1 MSNKKEIFSIRK
13 LKNGRSDSVKIGTLG
28 LIMGA
33 AIALSVNTQSVEAA
47 IIDNGDGTTTI
58 SNSKG
63 SITVDTA
70 HVKIE
75 SDDDDSKDFDPNP
88 KPNETGTD
96 NITKIGKVDY
106 KYVSTDGTVLEE
118 DQNQDAGFEKQ
129 ISVDY
134 EVYGKY
140 GKVFK
145 SLKGNEITDTDLT
158 KAKEHG
164 AVGKDTIVKNNTTYH
179 KIGDPAVEITGD
191 GGGVYSDS
199 TLGNV
204 TAKLTSEGLVQKDG
218 KINHSGVKPGGRSW
232 IVEETGKGTYG
243 KYVLADTPATT
254 SDKWLEDTFKA
265 GEATA
270 KDYTSTNIAADGG
283 VKEGDYVFVL
293 EKNTFVTASRNN
305 VSYTQVIEKEIPQD
319 INDIKGLYSYILQH
333 KDNPDTVTIPGTKT
347 LLNDYLKYL
356 QRYNLADTESNFKS
370 FFIFGNGEDLYSQD
384 MAAKLFRSSTL
395 DSENRP
401 AGDVKFSGDNV
412 DFKGLSIGGGN
423 FYANATVDNGYYENY
438 NYKIEYTP
446 LRAYRLGSGHT
457 TITYTYSPEVTSR
470 VEKKGS
476 VTVHYQTEDGTTLK
490 DSYKDT
496 VDAVV
501 EVETKTYY
509 LDANNQEVV
518 VNTSKNT
525 ENVTY
530 NTKENDTEKP
540 QRLEANGSVY
550 YIKENGTKTTVNG
563 VPQTSPAEEGPVVE
577 GTTEVTYV
585 YEKAGSVVIK
595 YINTDGTEIKTSV
608 QDSTNVKAGTAY
620 NAAENDE
627 KPATIEF
634 NNKKYKLV
642 TKAGTTTTNATYSA
656 EAVVTNGEN
665 VGTVEGQVVAG
676 KTLEVTYVYEEVKG
690 NVLVKY
696 VDEKGTPLAGTATMP
711 GNTTEAV
718 TADGVKAVT
727 EAGLGTRYDNKVAE
741 KKATKITTAD
751 GKVYELVKENN
762 GLYNTSAPETGTV
775 TEADKVVTFVYKE
788 KKSAVNVKYVDKAGQ
803 PIAGTATMPN
813 NSTEEVTVDGLKP
826 VTDASVNSDYDVT
839 SKKASKITTADG
851 KVYRLIGLQ
860 AGSKPAAGTVEENEI
875 TVTYQYELLG
885 SVVTKYELSDGTK
898 LTGALT
904 FDSATTP
911 TTVEDKGLAVANAT
925 DVSNGTNYDAST
937 SANKPNK
944 ITTAAGEVYYL
955 TTSNNG
961 VKADSAPV
969 TGTVEEGKTKEVTY
983 VYEKAGSVV
992 IKYINT
998 DGTEIKTSVQDST
1011 NVKAGTVYNAAEND
1025 EKPATIEFNNT
1036 KYKLV
1041 TKAGTTTTNATY
1053 SAEAVV
1059 TNGENVG
1066 AASGEVVA
1074 GKTLEVTYV
1083 YTEVTGD
1090 VVVHYVD
1097 TEGNVIAE
1105 DKEDTKGASLNAKY
1119 DTTDNKPEKIE
1130 KAGIVYYL
1138 TEKALKDGSKPE
1150 EGLVVEGTTEVTY
1163 VYEKAGSVVVHY
1175 TDQEGNPISGT
1186 DPEGNN
1192 VPETNNDTTDGRPG
1206 TEYNTADNGM
1216 KPNRIKTAEG
1226 KVYELVPASTI
1237 GNETGKVVAGDTV
1250 EVTYV
1255 YKEVKGNVVVKYEDT
1270 EGNVIAEDEKDE
1282 TDASLNVK
1290 YDTTDHKKDEITK
1303 DGVKYYL
1310 TAKALKDGSKETGYV
1325 VEGTT
1330 EVTYVYEKAG
1340 QVVVH
1345 YTDEKGNTIQVDAVD
1360 TKDGKPNSD
1369 YNTSDNGMKPTRIT
1383 TAEGKVYKLVEAS
1396 TKGNETG
1403 KVVAGETT
1411 EVTYVYKEV
1420 TGDVVVHYV
1429 DTEGNVI
1436 AEDKEDTK
1444 GASLNAKYDT
1454 TDNKPEKIEKDETV
1468 YYLTEKALK
1477 DGSKPENGDVVEGT
1491 TEVTYVYEKAGQV
1504 VVHYTD
1510 EKGNTIQVDAV
1521 DTKDGKPNSDYNT
1534 ADNDMKPN
1542 RITTPE
1548 GKVYELVDAS
1558 TKGNETG
1565 KVVAGE
1571 TTEVT
1576 YVYKEVTGDVVVH
1589 YVDTE
1594 GNVIAEDKEDTKG
1607 ASLNAKYDTTD
1618 NKPEKI
1624 EKDGT
1629 VYYLTEKALKDGS
1642 KETGD
1647 VVEGKTEVT
1656 YVYEKAGQVVVHY
1669 TDEKGNTIQVDA
1681 VDTKDGKPNSDY
1693 NTSDNGMKPTRITTA
1708 EGKVYKLV
1716 EASTKGNETGK
1727 VVAGQTLEVT
1737 YVYQEAKGNVIV
1749 KFQDTEGNPIADDE
1763 NDETNASLN
1772 TNYNTSE
1779 HKKATIVKDGVTYY
1793 LTDKVLKDGSKPEE
1807 GTVVE
1812 GTTEVT
1818 YVYEK
1823 AGSVLVHYVDT
1834 EGNPLQGTNE
1844 NQQPVTQTVTDTDN
1858 AKAGSDYD
1866 TQDHKPTSITTA
1878 EGKVYKL
1885 VPQSTRGNET
1895 GKVIAGQT
1903 LEVTYV
1909 YILENAVPEP
1919 KPEPKPE

>member
-47 IIDNGDGTTTI
+47 IIDNKDGTTTI

-63 SITVDTA
+63 SIKVDTA
-70 HVKIE
+70 HVE
-75 SDDDDSKDFDPNP
+75 FNSDNYEDDSKYFDRNP

-96 NITKIGKVDY
+96 KITKTGKVDY

-118 DQNQDAGFEKQ
+118 DKNQDAGFEKQ

-134 EVYGKY
+134 EVYGPY

-164 AVGKDTIVKNNTTYH
+164 AAGKDTIEKNNTIYH
-179 KIGDPAVEITGD
+179 KIGDPTVEITGD
-191 GGGVYSDS
+191 GGGTYSDS

-204 TAKLTSEGLVQKDG
+204 TAKLTSEGLVQNDG
-218 KINHSGVKPGGRSW
+218 KINHSGVKPGGRTW

-254 SDKWLEDTFKA
+254 SDNWLEDTFKA

-270 KDYTSTNIAADGG
+270 KEYTSTNIATDGG
-283 VKEGDYVFVL
+283 IKEGDYVFVL
-293 EKNTFVTASRNN
+293 EKNTYVSASRNN
-305 VSYTQVIEKEIPQD
+305 ISYTSVYHMEIPED
-319 INDIKGLYSYILQH
+319 INDIKGFHSYISQH
-333 KDNPDTVTIPGTKT
+333 KDNPDTVTIPETKT
-347 LLNDYLKYL
+347 LLNNYLKYL
-356 QRYNLADTESNFKS
+356 KRYNLEDTEDNFKS
-370 FFIFGNGEDLYSQD
+370 FFVLGDEYEYVRK
-384 MAAKLFRSSTL
+384 MADNIFRSRTL
-395 DSENRP
+395 DSEKRP
-401 AGDVKFSGDNV
+401 VDDVAFSGDQVN
-412 DFKGLSIGGGN
+412 FQELSIGGGY
-423 FYANATVDNGYYENY
+423 FSTNAVVNHGYYESY
-438 NYKIEYTP
+438 SYKTEYTP

-470 VEKKGS
+470 SEKKGS

-490 DSYKDT
+490 DSYNDT

-518 VNTSKNT
+518 VEDKTVKTPKN
-525 ENVTY
+525 VAY
-530 NTKENDTEKP
+530 NTKENETEKP

-550 YIKENGTKTTVNG
+550 YLDETKTKTTVNG
-563 VPQTSPAEEGPVVE
+563 VPKTSPEEEGSVVE

-585 YEKAGSVVIK
+585 YEKAGSVLVH
-595 YINTDGTEIKTSV
+595 YVDTEGHPLQGTNENQQPVTQTVTDT
-608 QDSTNVKAGTAY
+608 DNAKAGSDYDTQDHKPTSITTADGKVY
-620 NAAENDE
+620 Q
-627 KPATIEF
+627 
-634 NNKKYKLV
+634 LV
-642 TKAGTTTTNATYSA
+642 PQSTRGNETGK
-656 EAVVTNGEN
+656 
-665 VGTVEGQVVAG
+665 VVAG
-676 KTLEVTYVYEEVKG
+676 QTLEVTYVYKEVKG

-696 VDEKGTPLAGTATMP
+696 VDEKGTPLAGTASMP

-762 GLYNTSAPETGTV
+762 GLYNTSEPETGTV

-904 FDSATTP
+904 FDNATTP

-944 ITTAAGEVYYL
+944 ITTATGEVYYL
-955 TTSNNG
+955 TTSNDG

-1011 NVKAGTVYNAAEND
+1011 NVKAGTAYNAAEND

-1053 SAEAVV
+1053 SAEAIV

-1066 AASGEVVA
+1066 TVEGQVVA

-1130 KAGIVYYL
+1130 KDGTVYYL
-1138 TEKALKDGSKPE
+1138 TAKALKDGSKPE
-1150 EGLVVEGTTEVTY
+1150 NGDVVEGKTEVIY
-1163 VYEKAGSVVVHY
+1163 VYEKAGSVIVNYQTEDGIPLVGTADGKDIASGAKD
-1175 TDQEGNPISGT
+1175 TDNGK
-1186 DPEGNN
+1186 
-1192 VPETNNDTTDGRPG
+1192 PG
-1206 TEYNTADNGM
+1206 SDYNTADNGM
-1216 KPNRIKTAEG
+1216 KPSRLTTAEG
-1226 KVYELVPASTI
+1226 KVYELVEASTK
-1237 GNETGKVVAGDTV
+1237 GNETGKVVAGETK

-1290 YDTTDHKKDEITK
+1290 YDTADHKKDEIIK

-1310 TAKALKDGSKETGYV
+1310 TAKELKDDSKPATGDVVEGTTTVTYVYEKAGSVIVNYQTEDGSPLVGTADGANVASGVKDTTDAKAGTDYNTADNGMKPSRITTAEGKVYELVPTATKGDEIGKVVAGQTLEVTYVYQEVKGNVIVKFQDTEGNTISEDENDETNASLNTNYNTSEHKKATIVKDGVTYYLTDKALKDGSKPEEGSV

-1340 QVVVH
+1340 SVIVNYQ
-1345 YTDEKGNTIQVDAVD
+1345 TE
-1360 TKDGKPNSD
+1360 DGTPLV
-1369 YNTSDNGMKPTRIT
+1369 G
-1383 TAEGKVYKLVEAS
+1383 TADGANVES
-1396 TKGNETG
+1396 GVK
-1403 KVVAGETT
+1403 
-1411 EVTYVYKEV
+1411 
-1420 TGDVVVHYV
+1420 
-1429 DTEGNVI
+1429 
-1436 AEDKEDTK
+1436 
-1444 GASLNAKYDT
+1444 DT
-1454 TDNKPEKIEKDETV
+1454 TD
-1468 YYLTEKALK
+1468 A
-1477 DGSKPENGDVVEGT
+1477 
-1491 TEVTYVYEKAGQV
+1491 KAG
-1504 VVHYTD
+1504 T
-1510 EKGNTIQVDAV
+1510 
-1521 DTKDGKPNSDYNT
+1521 DYNT
-1534 ADNDMKPN
+1534 ADN
-1542 RITTPE
+1542 
-1548 GKVYELVDAS
+1548 
-1558 TKGNETG
+1558 
-1565 KVVAGE
+1565 
-1571 TTEVT
+1571 
-1576 YVYKEVTGDVVVH
+1576 
-1589 YVDTE
+1589 
-1594 GNVIAEDKEDTKG
+1594 
-1607 ASLNAKYDTTD
+1607 
-1618 NKPEKI
+1618 
-1624 EKDGT
+1624 
-1629 VYYLTEKALKDGS
+1629 
-1642 KETGD
+1642 
-1647 VVEGKTEVT
+1647 
-1656 YVYEKAGQVVVHY
+1656 
-1669 TDEKGNTIQVDA
+1669 
-1681 VDTKDGKPNSDY
+1681 
-1693 NTSDNGMKPTRITTA
+1693 GMKPSRITTA

-1737 YVYQEAKGNVIV
+1737 YVYK
-1749 KFQDTEGNPIADDE
+1749 
-1763 NDETNASLN
+1763 
-1772 TNYNTSE
+1772 
-1779 HKKATIVKDGVTYY
+1779 
-1793 LTDKVLKDGSKPEE
+1793 
-1807 GTVVE
+1807 
-1812 GTTEVT
+1812 EVT
-1818 YVYEK
+1818 GDV
-1823 AGSVLVHYVDT
+1823 VVHYVDT
-1834 EGNPLQGTNE
+1834 AGN
-1844 NQQPVTQTVTDTDN
+1844 
-1858 AKAGSDYD
+1858 
-1866 TQDHKPTSITTA
+1866 
-1878 EGKVYKL
+1878 
-1885 VPQSTRGNET
+1885 
-1895 GKVIAGQT
+1895 VIAEDKEDTKGAS
-1903 LEVTYV
+1903 L
-1909 YILENAVPEP
+1909 
-1919 KPEPKPE
+1919 

>member
-1 MSNKKEIFSIRK
+1 MFSNKKEIFSIRK

-47 IIDNGDGTTTI
+47 IIDNKDGTTTI

-63 SITVDTA
+63 SIKVDTA

-75 SDDDDSKDFDPNP
+75 SSDYEYDSKDFDPNP

-96 NITKIGKVDY
+96 KITKTGKVDY

-118 DQNQDAGFEKQ
+118 NQNQDAGFEKE

-134 EVYGKY
+134 EVYGQY

-164 AVGKDTIVKNNTTYH
+164 AVGKDTIEKNNTTYH

-204 TAKLTSEGLVQKDG
+204 TAQLTSEGLVQNDG
-218 KINHSGVKPGGRSW
+218 KINHSGVKPGGRTW

-283 VKEGDYVFVL
+283 IKEGDYVVVL
-293 EKNTFVTASRNN
+293 EKNTFVTAGHDITSFTYVVQFPTANN
-305 VSYTQVIEKEIPQD
+305 ISSLHELYEA
-319 INDIKGLYSYILQH
+319 INAH
-333 KDNPDTVTIPGTKT
+333 KDNPDGLSHEGTRTFLKGYLAYIKEKGLQNTEGNMKRYLAFSYLNQPGV
-347 LLNDYLKYL
+347 
-356 QRYNLADTESNFKS
+356 
-370 FFIFGNGEDLYSQD
+370 EDSD
-384 MAAKLFRSSTL
+384 KEDTL
-395 DSENRP
+395 DSEKRP
-401 AGDVKFSGDNV
+401 TTATIFDPDKDINVSNESGYDEGDGYELYFNLIVKGPVSE
-412 DFKGLSIGGGN
+412 K
-423 FYANATVDNGYYENY
+423 Y
-438 NYKIEYTP
+438 NYRTDYTP
-446 LRAYRLGSGHT
+446 LRAYRLGSGRT
-457 TITYTYSPEVTSR
+457 TITYTYSPEVTRR

-490 DSYKDT
+490 SSYNDT

-518 VNTSKNT
+518 VGTNKTA
-525 ENVTY
+525 ENVQY
-530 NTKENDTEKP
+530 NTKESDAEKP

-550 YIKENGTKTTVNG
+550 YLDETKTKTTVNG
-563 VPQTSPAEEGPVVE
+563 VPKTSPAEEGSVVE

-585 YEKAGSVVIK
+585 YEKAGSVLVH
-595 YINTDGTEIKTSV
+595 YVDTEGHSLQGTNENQQPVTQTVTDT
-608 QDSTNVKAGTAY
+608 DNAKAGSDYDTQDHKPTSITTA
-620 NAAENDE
+620 DG
-627 KPATIEF
+627 KV
-634 NNKKYKLV
+634 YKLV
-642 TKAGTTTTNATYSA
+642 PQSTTGNET
-656 EAVVTNGEN
+656 GK
-665 VGTVEGQVVAG
+665 VVAG
-676 KTLEVTYVYEEVKG
+676 QTLEVTYVYKEVKG

-696 VDEKGTPLAGTATMP
+696 VDEKGTPLAGTASMP

-803 PIAGTATMPN
+803 LIAGTATMPN

-860 AGSKPAAGTVEENEI
+860 AGSKPVAGTVEENEI

-904 FDSATTP
+904 FDDATTP

-944 ITTAAGEVYYL
+944 ITTATGEVYYL
-955 TTSNNG
+955 TTSNDG

-1011 NVKAGTVYNAAEND
+1011 NVKSGTAYNAAEND

-1066 AASGEVVA
+1066 TVEGQVVA

-1138 TEKALKDGSKPE
+1138 TEKALKAGSKPE

-1255 YKEVKGNVVVKYEDT
+1255 YKEITGNVVVHYVDT
-1270 EGNVIAEDEKDE
+1270 EGNTLAADTKDVE
-1282 TDASLNVK
+1282 NGSLSEK
-1290 YDTTDHKKDEITK
+1290 YDTTDNKPATITTK
-1303 DGVKYYL
+1303 DGKKYAL
-1310 TAKALKDGSKETGYV
+1310 VPTATKGTENGKVT
-1325 VEGTT
+1325 EGTT
-1330 EVTYVYEKAG
+1330 EVTYVY
-1340 QVVVH
+1340 
-1345 YTDEKGNTIQVDAVD
+1345 
-1360 TKDGKPNSD
+1360 
-1369 YNTSDNGMKPTRIT
+1369 
-1383 TAEGKVYKLVEAS
+1383 
-1396 TKGNETG
+1396 
-1403 KVVAGETT
+1403 
-1411 EVTYVYKEV
+1411 KEI

-1454 TDNKPEKIEKDETV
+1454 TDNKP
-1468 YYLTEKALK
+1468 A
-1477 DGSKPENGDVVEGT
+1477 
-1491 TEVTYVYEKAGQV
+1491 
-1504 VVHYTD
+1504 
-1510 EKGNTIQVDAV
+1510 TIT
-1521 DTKDGKPNSDYNT
+1521 TKDGKKYALVPT
-1534 ADNDMKPN
+1534 ATKGAEN
-1542 RITTPE
+1542 
-1548 GKVYELVDAS
+1548 GKVTEGTA
-1558 TKGNETG
+1558 
-1565 KVVAGE
+1565 
-1571 TTEVT
+1571 EVT

-1624 EKDGT
+1624 EKDGI

-1642 KETGD
+1642 KPETGD
-1647 VVEGKTEVT
+1647 
-1656 YVYEKAGQVVVHY
+1656 
-1669 TDEKGNTIQVDA
+1669 
-1681 VDTKDGKPNSDY
+1681 
-1693 NTSDNGMKPTRITTA
+1693 
-1708 EGKVYKLV
+1708 
-1716 EASTKGNETGK
+1716 
-1727 VVAGQTLEVT
+1727 
-1737 YVYQEAKGNVIV
+1737 
-1749 KFQDTEGNPIADDE
+1749 
-1763 NDETNASLN
+1763 
-1772 TNYNTSE
+1772 
-1779 HKKATIVKDGVTYY
+1779 
-1793 LTDKVLKDGSKPEE
+1793 
-1807 GTVVE
+1807 VVE

-1844 NQQPVTQTVTDTDN
+1844 NQQPVTPTVTDTDN
-1858 AKAGSDYD
+1858 AKAGTDYD
-1866 TQDHKPTSITTA
+1866 TRDQKPTSITTA
-1878 EGKVYKL
+1878 DGKVYKL
-1885 VPQSTRGNET
+1885 VPQSTKGDET
-1895 GKVIAGQT
+1895 GKVVAGQT

-1919 KPEPKPE
+1919 KPEPKPENSNSIQPESKTSEEKLPNTGTEKDTNGSTMGLLAMVTGLALGLFKKKEESE

>member
-33 AIALSVNTQSVEAA
+33 AIAMSVNTQSVEAA
-47 IIDNGDGTTTI
+47 IIDNKDGTTTI

-75 SDDDDSKDFDPNP
+75 SDDDSKDFDRNP

-96 NITKIGKVDY
+96 KITKIGKVDY

-204 TAKLTSEGLVQKDG
+204 TAKLTSEGLVQNDG

-333 KDNPDTVTIPGTKT
+333 KDNPDTVTIPDTKT

-412 DFKGLSIGGGN
+412 DFQGLSIGGGN

-490 DSYKDT
+490 DSYNDT

-518 VNTSKNT
+518 VSTNKTA
-525 ENVTY
+525 ENVQY
-530 NTKENDTEKP
+530 NTKESDTEKP

-550 YIKENGTKTTVNG
+550 YIKESGTKTTVNG
-563 VPQTSPAEEGPVVE
+563 VATTSAIEEGPVVE

-665 VGTVEGQVVAG
+665 VGAVEGQVVAG

-696 VDEKGTPLAGTATMP
+696 VDEKGTPLAGTASMP

-727 EAGLGTRYDNKVAE
+727 EAELGTRYDNKVAE

-751 GKVYELVKENN
+751 GKVYELVKENK
-762 GLYNTSAPETGTV
+762 GVYNTSAPETGTV

-851 KVYRLIGLQ
+851 KVYRLIADRDGLQ

-898 LTGALT
+898 LTGVLT
-904 FDSATTP
+904 FDDATTP

-937 SANKPNK
+937 PANKPNK
-944 ITTAAGEVYYL
+944 ITTATGEVYYL
-955 TTSNNG
+955 TTSNDG

-1011 NVKAGTVYNAAEND
+1011 NVKAGTAYNAAEND

-1066 AASGEVVA
+1066 TVEGQVVA

-1138 TEKALKDGSKPE
+1138 TEKALKDGSKE
-1150 EGLVVEGTTEVTY
+1150 TGDVVEG
-1163 VYEKAGSVVVHY
+1163 
-1175 TDQEGNPISGT
+1175 I
-1186 DPEGNN
+1186 
-1192 VPETNNDTTDGRPG
+1192 
-1206 TEYNTADNGM
+1206 
-1216 KPNRIKTAEG
+1216 
-1226 KVYELVPASTI
+1226 
-1237 GNETGKVVAGDTV
+1237 
-1250 EVTYV
+1250 
-1255 YKEVKGNVVVKYEDT
+1255 
-1270 EGNVIAEDEKDE
+1270 
-1282 TDASLNVK
+1282 
-1290 YDTTDHKKDEITK
+1290 
-1303 DGVKYYL
+1303 
-1310 TAKALKDGSKETGYV
+1310 
-1325 VEGTT
+1325 T

-1360 TKDGKPNSD
+1360 TKDGKP
-1369 YNTSDNGMKPTRIT
+1369 G
-1383 TAEGKVYKLVEAS
+1383 
-1396 TKGNETG
+1396 
-1403 KVVAGETT
+1403 
-1411 EVTYVYKEV
+1411 
-1420 TGDVVVHYV
+1420 
-1429 DTEGNVI
+1429 
-1436 AEDKEDTK
+1436 
-1444 GASLNAKYDT
+1444 AKYDT
-1454 TDNKPEKIEKDETV
+1454 
-1468 YYLTEKALK
+1468 
-1477 DGSKPENGDVVEGT
+1477 S
-1491 TEVTYVYEKAGQV
+1491 
-1504 VVHYTD
+1504 
-1510 EKGNTIQVDAV
+1510 
-1521 DTKDGKPNSDYNT
+1521 
-1534 ADNDMKPN
+1534 DNDM
-1542 RITTPE
+1542 R
-1548 GKVYELVDAS
+1548 
-1558 TKGNETG
+1558 
-1565 KVVAGE
+1565 
-1571 TTEVT
+1571 
-1576 YVYKEVTGDVVVH
+1576 
-1589 YVDTE
+1589 
-1594 GNVIAEDKEDTKG
+1594 
-1607 ASLNAKYDTTD
+1607 
-1618 NKPEKI
+1618 
-1624 EKDGT
+1624 
-1629 VYYLTEKALKDGS
+1629 
-1642 KETGD
+1642 
-1647 VVEGKTEVT
+1647 
-1656 YVYEKAGQVVVHY
+1656 
-1669 TDEKGNTIQVDA
+1669 
-1681 VDTKDGKPNSDY
+1681 
-1693 NTSDNGMKPTRITTA
+1693 PTRITTA

-1793 LTDKVLKDGSKPEE
+1793 LTDKALKDGSKPEE
-1807 GTVVE
+1807 GPVVEGTTEVTYVYEKAGSVVVHYTDPEGNPISGTDPEGNNVPETNNDTTDGRPGTDYNTADNGMKPNRIKTAEGKVYELVPASTIGNETGKVVAGDTVEVTYVYKEVTGDVVVHYVDTEGNVIAEDKEDTKGASLNAKYDTTDNKPATITTKDGKKYALVPTATKGTENGKVTEGTTEVTYVYKEVTGDVVVHYVDTEGNVIAEDKEDTKGASLNAKYDTTDNKPATITTKDGKKYALVPTATKGAENGKVTEGTTEVTYVYKEVTGDVVVHYVDTEGNVIAEDKEDTKGASLNAKYDTTDNKPATITTKDGKKYALVPTATKGAENGKVTEGTTEVTYVYKEVTGDVVVHYVDTEGNVIAEDKEDTKGASLNAKYDTTDNKPEKIEKDGIVYYLTEKALKDGSKPETGDVVE

-1895 GKVIAGQT
+1895 GKVVAGQT

-1919 KPEPKPE
+1919 KPE

>member
-1 MSNKKEIFSIRK
+1 MFSNKKEIFSIRK

-47 IIDNGDGTTTI
+47 IIDNKDGTTTI

-70 HVKIE
+70 NVKIE
-75 SDDDDSKDFDPNP
+75 SDDYSDGGLASKDFDPNP
-88 KPNETGTD
+88 KPTETGTEE
-96 NITKIGKVDY
+96 ITKTGKVDY
-106 KYVSTDGTVLEE
+106 KYVSTDKTVLEE
-118 DQNQDAGFEKQ
+118 NKNQDAGFKKQ
-129 ISVDY
+129 ITVGY
-134 EVYGKY
+134 EVYGKS

-145 SLKGNEITDTDLT
+145 TLTGNNITDDELA
-158 KAKEHG
+158 KAKENG
-164 AVGKDTIVKNNTTYH
+164 AVGKDTIEKDGTTYH

-199 TLGNV
+199 TLGTV
-204 TAKLTSEGLVQKDG
+204 TAKLTSEGLIQNDG
-218 KINHSGVKPGGRSW
+218 KINHSGVKPGGRTW

-243 KYVLADTPATT
+243 KYVVANTPATS

-270 KDYTSTNIAADGG
+270 KEYTSDNIAKDGG

-293 EKNTFVTASRNN
+293 EKNTYITVNHDS
-305 VSYTQVIEKEIPQD
+305 
-319 INDIKGLYSYILQH
+319 KGLTAVKTLPTPNNTISNLHELYNAINVY
-333 KDNPDTVTIPGTKT
+333 KDNPDSLSHEKTREFLKGYLAYIKAKGLESTEGNLKRYIMFSYFDPTNGPDYTAQEVDKEIDKEETV
-347 LLNDYLKYL
+347 
-356 QRYNLADTESNFKS
+356 
-370 FFIFGNGEDLYSQD
+370 
-384 MAAKLFRSSTL
+384 

-401 AGDVKFSGDNV
+401 TTAVVFDADKNIIPKSEYSEDGELGFNMITD
-412 DFKGLSIGGGN
+412 GLV
-423 FYANATVDNGYYENY
+423 FETY
-438 NYKIEYTP
+438 NYRTAYTP
-446 LRAYRLGSGHT
+446 LRAYRLGSGRT
-457 TITYTYSPEVTSR
+457 TITYTYSPEKTSR

-585 YEKAGSVVIK
+585 YEKAGSVLVH
-595 YINTDGTEIKTSV
+595 YVDTEGHPLQGTNENQQPVTQTVTDT
-608 QDSTNVKAGTAY
+608 DNAKAGSDYDTQDHKPTSITTADGKVY
-620 NAAENDE
+620 Q
-627 KPATIEF
+627 
-634 NNKKYKLV
+634 LV
-642 TKAGTTTTNATYSA
+642 PQSTRGNETGK
-656 EAVVTNGEN
+656 
-665 VGTVEGQVVAG
+665 VVAG
-676 KTLEVTYVYEEVKG
+676 QTLEVTYVYKEVKG

-696 VDEKGTPLAGTATMP
+696 VDEKGTPLAGTASMP

-762 GLYNTSAPETGTV
+762 GLYNTSEPETGTV

-904 FDSATTP
+904 FDNATTP

-944 ITTAAGEVYYL
+944 ITTATGEVYYL
-955 TTSNNG
+955 TTSNDG

-1011 NVKAGTVYNAAEND
+1011 NVKAGTAYNAAEND

-1066 AASGEVVA
+1066 TVEGQVVA

-1130 KAGIVYYL
+1130 KDGTVYYL
-1138 TEKALKDGSKPE
+1138 TEKALKDDSKPE

-1206 TEYNTADNGM
+1206 TEYNTSDNGM

-1310 TAKALKDGSKETGYV
+1310 TAKALKDGSKETG
-1325 VEGTT
+1325 
-1330 EVTYVYEKAG
+1330 
-1340 QVVVH
+1340 
-1345 YTDEKGNTIQVDAVD
+1345 
-1360 TKDGKPNSD
+1360 
-1369 YNTSDNGMKPTRIT
+1369 
-1383 TAEGKVYKLVEAS
+1383 
-1396 TKGNETG
+1396 
-1403 KVVAGETT
+1403 
-1411 EVTYVYKEV
+1411 
-1420 TGDVVVHYV
+1420 
-1429 DTEGNVI
+1429 
-1436 AEDKEDTK
+1436 
-1444 GASLNAKYDT
+1444 
-1454 TDNKPEKIEKDETV
+1454 
-1468 YYLTEKALK
+1468 
-1477 DGSKPENGDVVEGT
+1477 DVVEGT

-1504 VVHYTD
+1504 VVNYQTED
-1510 EKGNTIQVDAV
+1510 GTPLVGVDPAGANVASGAKDTV
-1521 DTKDGKPNSDYNT
+1521 DGRPGSAYDTSDNG
-1534 ADNDMKPN
+1534 MKPN
-1542 RITTPE
+1542 RITTAE
-1548 GKVYELVDAS
+1548 GKVYELVPAS
-1558 TKGNETG
+1558 TKGDETG
-1565 KVVAGE
+1565 TVVAGE
-1571 TTEVT
+1571 TKTVT

-1629 VYYLTEKALKDGS
+1629 VYYLTEKALKDDS
-1642 KETGD
+1642 KPENGD

-1669 TDEKGNTIQVDA
+1669 VDEAGNILQADA

-1737 YVYQEAKGNVIV
+1737 YVYKEVTGDVVVHYVDTAGNVIAEDKEDTKGASLNAKYDTTDNKPATITTKDGKKYALV
-1749 KFQDTEGNPIADDE
+1749 PTATKGAEIGKVTEGTTEVTYVYKEVTGDVVVHYVDTEGNVIAEDKED
-1763 NDETNASLN
+1763 TKGASLN
-1772 TNYNTSE
+1772 AKYDTTDNKPEKIEKSG
-1779 HKKATIVKDGVTYY
+1779 IVYY
-1793 LTDKVLKDGSKPEE
+1793 LTEKALKDGSKPET
-1807 GTVVE
+1807 GDVVE

-1844 NQQPVTQTVTDTDN
+1844 NQQPVTPTVTDTDN
-1858 AKAGSDYD
+1858 AKAGTDYD
-1866 TQDHKPTSITTA
+1866 TRDQKPTSITTA
-1878 EGKVYKL
+1878 DGKVYKL
-1885 VPQSTRGNET
+1885 VPQSTKGDET
-1895 GKVIAGQT
+1895 GKVVAGQT

-1909 YILENAVPEP
+1909 YILEKAVPEP
-1919 KPEPKPE
+1919 KPEPKPENSNSIQPESKTSEEKLPNTGTEKDTNGSTMGLLAMVTGLALGLFKKKEESE

>member
-33 AIALSVNTQSVEAA
+33 AIAMSVNTQSVEAA
-47 IIDNGDGTTTI
+47 IIDNKDGTTTI

-75 SDDDDSKDFDPNP
+75 SDDDSKDFDRNP

-96 NITKIGKVDY
+96 KITKIGKVDY

-204 TAKLTSEGLVQKDG
+204 TAKLTSEGLVQNDG

-333 KDNPDTVTIPGTKT
+333 KDNPDTVTIPDTKT

-412 DFKGLSIGGGN
+412 DFQGLSIGGGN

-490 DSYKDT
+490 DSYNDT

-518 VNTSKNT
+518 VSTNKTA
-525 ENVTY
+525 ENVQY
-530 NTKENDTEKP
+530 NTKESDTEKP

-550 YIKENGTKTTVNG
+550 YIKESGTKTTVNG
-563 VPQTSPAEEGPVVE
+563 VATTSAIEEGPVVE

-665 VGTVEGQVVAG
+665 VGAVEGQVVAG

-696 VDEKGTPLAGTATMP
+696 VDEKGTPLAGTASMP

-727 EAGLGTRYDNKVAE
+727 EAELGTRYDNKVAE

-751 GKVYELVKENN
+751 GKVYELVKENK
-762 GLYNTSAPETGTV
+762 GVYNTSAPETGTV

-851 KVYRLIGLQ
+851 KVYRLIADRDGLQ

-898 LTGALT
+898 LTGVLT
-904 FDSATTP
+904 FDDATTP

-937 SANKPNK
+937 PANKPNK
-944 ITTAAGEVYYL
+944 ITTATGEVYYL
-955 TTSNNG
+955 TTSNDG

-1011 NVKAGTVYNAAEND
+1011 NVKAGTAYNAAEND

-1066 AASGEVVA
+1066 TVEGQVVA

-1138 TEKALKDGSKPE
+1138 TEKALKDGSKE
-1150 EGLVVEGTTEVTY
+1150 TGDVVEG
-1163 VYEKAGSVVVHY
+1163 
-1175 TDQEGNPISGT
+1175 I
-1186 DPEGNN
+1186 
-1192 VPETNNDTTDGRPG
+1192 
-1206 TEYNTADNGM
+1206 
-1216 KPNRIKTAEG
+1216 
-1226 KVYELVPASTI
+1226 
-1237 GNETGKVVAGDTV
+1237 
-1250 EVTYV
+1250 
-1255 YKEVKGNVVVKYEDT
+1255 
-1270 EGNVIAEDEKDE
+1270 
-1282 TDASLNVK
+1282 
-1290 YDTTDHKKDEITK
+1290 
-1303 DGVKYYL
+1303 
-1310 TAKALKDGSKETGYV
+1310 
-1325 VEGTT
+1325 T

-1360 TKDGKPNSD
+1360 TKDGKP
-1369 YNTSDNGMKPTRIT
+1369 G
-1383 TAEGKVYKLVEAS
+1383 
-1396 TKGNETG
+1396 
-1403 KVVAGETT
+1403 
-1411 EVTYVYKEV
+1411 
-1420 TGDVVVHYV
+1420 
-1429 DTEGNVI
+1429 
-1436 AEDKEDTK
+1436 
-1444 GASLNAKYDT
+1444 AKYDT
-1454 TDNKPEKIEKDETV
+1454 
-1468 YYLTEKALK
+1468 
-1477 DGSKPENGDVVEGT
+1477 S
-1491 TEVTYVYEKAGQV
+1491 
-1504 VVHYTD
+1504 
-1510 EKGNTIQVDAV
+1510 
-1521 DTKDGKPNSDYNT
+1521 
-1534 ADNDMKPN
+1534 DNDM
-1542 RITTPE
+1542 R
-1548 GKVYELVDAS
+1548 
-1558 TKGNETG
+1558 
-1565 KVVAGE
+1565 
-1571 TTEVT
+1571 
-1576 YVYKEVTGDVVVH
+1576 
-1589 YVDTE
+1589 
-1594 GNVIAEDKEDTKG
+1594 
-1607 ASLNAKYDTTD
+1607 
-1618 NKPEKI
+1618 
-1624 EKDGT
+1624 
-1629 VYYLTEKALKDGS
+1629 
-1642 KETGD
+1642 
-1647 VVEGKTEVT
+1647 
-1656 YVYEKAGQVVVHY
+1656 
-1669 TDEKGNTIQVDA
+1669 
-1681 VDTKDGKPNSDY
+1681 
-1693 NTSDNGMKPTRITTA
+1693 PTRITTA

-1793 LTDKVLKDGSKPEE
+1793 LTDKALKDGSKPEE
-1807 GTVVE
+1807 GPVVEGTTEVTYVYEKAGSVVVHYTDPEGNPISGTDPEGNNVPETNNDTTDGRPGTDYNTADNGMKPNRIKTAEGKVYELVPASTIGNETGKVVAGDTVEVTYVYKEVTGDVVVHYVDTEGNVIAEDKEDTKGASLNAKYDTTDNKPATITTKDGKKYALVPTATKGTENGKVTEGTTEVTYVYKEVTGDVVVHYVDTEGNVIAEDKEDTKGASLNAKYDTTDNKPATITTKDGKKYALVPTATKGAENGKVTEGTTEVTYVYKEVTGDVVVHYVDTEGNVIAEDKEDTKGASLNAKYDTTDNKPATITTKDGKKYALVPTATKGAENGKVTEGTTEVTYVYKEVTGDVVVHYVDTEGNVIAEDKEDTKGASLNAKYDTTDNKPEKIEKDGIVYYLTEKALKDGSKPETGDVVE

-1895 GKVIAGQT
+1895 GKVVAGQT

-1919 KPEPKPE
+1919 KPEPKP